1 MNSRH
6 QRDQAARWML
16 LQQLFGIGTH
26 RAHLLCER
34 YGDAAEVFSLTRGR
48 LEADAFFSPEERG
61 RLLSPDF
68 SQAEAEVLLAERF
81 GAVLLTPDSPEYPE
95 SLRNI
100 HSMPMVLYAVGDLSL
115 LNGHYPIA
123 MVGSRSPNEYG
134 RAAAKKLAGEVAAL
148 GGVVVSGLAIGTDAL
163 CHTAALEANGKT
175 IAFLAAGLDF
185 DYPRTNRML
194 RKLIE
199 RFGLV
204 LTEYPFGSPALGA
217 HFPVRNRL
225 IAGLSMATVVIQC
238 RVHSGT
244 MLTAG
249 HALSQGRDLF
259 AVPDSIFSAMDGA
272 NSLLAQGAEPAL
284 SGEQILLRYPE
295 IYSYPLEAPN
305 PPASSPAPPATQKAA
320 SASRREEAVPAP
332 GQSATQKAASASRRE
347 EAVPAPPA
355 YLSGEQAKVYAAL
368 AAGPQPV
375 DLLCERCELAAGALL
390 AILTQLELF
399 GLVRL
404 LPGRMVE
411 IVRRS

>member
-6 QRDQAARWML
+6 QRDQAARWLL

-48 LEADAFFSPEERG
+48 LEEDAFFSPEERG
-61 RLLSPDF
+61 RLLSHDF
-68 SQAEAEVLLAERF
+68 SQAEAEVLLAEQS

-163 CHTAALEANGKT
+163 CHAAALEANGRT

-185 DYPRTNRML
+185 DYPRTNRAL

-204 LTEYPFGSPALGA
+204 LTEYSFGSPALGA

-238 RVHSGT
+238 RAHSGT

-295 IYSYPLEAPN
+295 IYGYPLDAPN
-305 PPASSPAPPATQKAA
+305 PPASSPAPPAAQKAVPA
-320 SASRREEAVPAP
+320 ARREGTAP
-332 GQSATQKAASASRRE
+332 GQSAERQAISVSPRGEAA
-347 EAVPAPPA
+347 PAPPA

-375 DLLCERCELAAGALL
+375 DLLCERCGLAAGALL

-411 IVRRS
+411 TVRRS

>member
-1 MNSRH
+1 MLKYWLWLASRRNLSPREQLAVLRH
-6 QRDQAARWML
+6 FGTPEAAYCAEKSALSEVEGLRSTASLEDKSLMEPEEIL
-16 LQQLFGIGTH
+16 NECYRKQISILTYQ
-26 RAHLLCER
+26 
-34 YGDAAEVFSLTRGR
+34 DAAYPDR
-48 LEADAFFSPEERG
+48 LRSIDDP
-61 RLLSPDF
+61 
-68 SQAEAEVLLAERF
+68 
-81 GAVLLTPDSPEYPE
+81 
-95 SLRNI
+95 
-100 HSMPMVLYAVGDLSL
+100 PMVLYYQGTVPAIDTEPVIAV
-115 LNGHYPIA
+115 
-123 MVGSRSPNEYG
+123 VGTRKASAYG
-134 RAAAKKLAGEVAAL
+134 LVQAKQL
-148 GGVVVSGLAIGTDAL
+148 GYQLGRMGAVVVSGGADGIDTMAMKGALTAGAPVIGVLGCGVDVVYPAANRSLFEDVRTRGWL
-163 CHTAALEANGKT
+163 VSEYPPGTAA
-175 IAFLAAGLDF
+175 I
-185 DYPRTNRML
+185 
-194 RKLIE
+194 
-199 RFGLV
+199 
-204 LTEYPFGSPALGA
+204 GA

-295 IYSYPLEAPN
+295 IYGYPLEAPN

-347 EAVPAPPA
+347 EAVPVPPA

-368 AAGPQPV
+368 AAGSQPV

>member
-1 MNSRH
+1 M
-6 QRDQAARWML
+6 
-16 LQQLFGIGTH
+16 
-26 RAHLLCER
+26 
-34 YGDAAEVFSLTRGR
+34 
-48 LEADAFFSPEERG
+48 
-61 RLLSPDF
+61 
-68 SQAEAEVLLAERF
+68 
-81 GAVLLTPDSPEYPE
+81 
-95 SLRNI
+95 
-100 HSMPMVLYAVGDLSL
+100 
-115 LNGHYPIA
+115 
-123 MVGSRSPNEYG
+123 
-134 RAAAKKLAGEVAAL
+134 
-148 GGVVVSGLAIGTDAL
+148 
-163 CHTAALEANGKT
+163 
-175 IAFLAAGLDF
+175 
-185 DYPRTNRML
+185 
-194 RKLIE
+194 
-199 RFGLV
+199 
-204 LTEYPFGSPALGA
+204 
-217 HFPVRNRL
+217 RNRL

-295 IYSYPLEAPN
+295 IYGYPLEAPN
-305 PPASSPAPPATQKAA
+305 PPASSPAPPATRKPPPPPGGKKRCPRPAVRHA
-320 SASRREEAVPAP
+320 ESRLRLPAGRGGCP
-332 GQSATQKAASASRRE
+332 
-347 EAVPAPPA
+347 VPPA

-368 AAGPQPV
+368 AAGSQPV